1 MPWLELS
8 WQLDFGETGIAMTVS
23 LATTMWGRLESGIF
37 LWRHAILS
45 FIFQFGIG

>member
-8 WQLDFGETGIAMTVS
+8 WQLDFQGTGIAMTVS
-23 LATTMWGRLESGIF
+23 LAITMWGRLEKWHIF
-37 LWRHAILS
+37 LEAFILS